1 MEQTVPALLAH
12 LPLNTGFEEYNPI
25 FELIMKL
32 YQENSP
38 VITNETPRIIEI
50 FSAVFTK
57 ENDRIKLEKESTLG
71 REENME
77 RLKQFQTEEM
87 KHKVIELLKYL
98 NTTYN
103 GIVAQNPVLAAVI
116 A

>member
-1 MEQTVPALLAH
+1 MEAIEPVSYTH
-12 LPLNTGFEEYNPI
+12 LDVYKRQPLHTGFEEYNPI

-38 VITNETPRIIEI
+38 VVTNETPRIIEI
-50 FSAVFTK
+50 FSVVFTK
-57 ENDRIKLEKESTLG
+57 ENDRVKLEKESTLG

-87 KHKVIELLKYL
+87 KHKVVELLKYL
-98 NTTYN
+98 NTCLLYTSRC
-103 GIVAQNPVLAAVI
+103 V
-116 A
+116 